1 MADVSISK
9 KPDGT
14 VAKLTTPKRNANTQ
28 TFTSTWSVPSSH
40 TSGSNSARATGI
52 TCDWQLELSSGNPW
66 IRDTGGTSF
75 TSSTLR
81 LNSDWKFSDGKRY
94 DRQDFWPYGNDRLY
108 SVTCWVRETNSKGN
122 GEWAKLKRNI
132 EYPHD
137 PVISEPEMSEQ
148 AGSAGNVSVTVDWD
162 KDNSGYHDADR
173 CQYWVV
179 VTDTVAGTVNKVE
192 QEGTRSGSVEGDAQS
207 FTISY
212 DAVNRMKLSWSDYIM
227 VKFQAKAQ
235 GWRGNSNLKQ
245 RIFYVS
251 YPNVPSITAVDVSDT
266 RATGKV
272 TALIDLNVEETHPVT
287 GCVLEKLVGTQAQ
300 TAEEAT
306 ASGNWQETGASD
318 DGECSALAVAAEE
331 LLSGTTP
338 GKSVW
343 VRVKSWS
350 HTEDIFYRYSEPW
363 RVEELETPAGYV
375 EPSDVSIISLIPGAD
390 GKSAVLTVGWNEETP
405 RTGTEVSWADDA
417 NAWKSTKQPNTYL
430 CTWNDGAITGYTGSA
445 TVHIQGLTEG
455 TKYYVKA
462 RRYRDVDGDVT
473 YSTYAQD
480 VGVVMPV
487 TAPEGVTLITPEFVA
502 RGEGIPCTWTYDS
515 DAMQTAWQL
524 VSGTLETEVDDT
536 VTPPIIT
543 ETFTEEAVLDSG
555 TDATGG
561 CIVPASRV
569 GTAEQVALAVR
580 VSTGGEW
587 VQSKPKAVR
596 IANAPEFTLSAPAT
610 LTAQPLQLSMTC
622 STYSDVAV
630 VVTAQ
635 GATGSYPGGD
645 RSQLAGDTVYADAVT
660 PEWSN
665 GAATVTLPDGLDL
678 WDGAAYTVTA
688 RATDTATGLSSETA
702 EAAFTVEWAH
712 QAVAPTDNIEVTPHD
727 DVADGFR
734 TLWAEVE
741 LPPTQ
746 GMVSTDVYD
755 VYRVTADNSYLVA
768 EGIEQGATVT
778 DHYAPYGGGLYRVA
792 VRTADGDVD
801 WNDYTYTLE
810 ADQLRI
816 DFGPRYVE
824 LPYNLVL
831 GDAYSKDFEGRAH
844 LGAAVQ
850 EGYWNENVSRKATFG
865 TDLLRVDADTV
876 DALRALARY
885 DGPCFVRMPNGC
897 AYQANIDVSG
907 LDGSYDNAAYAVA
920 LDGQEVALTDYLAEG
935 PAAEIPEGE

>member
-14 VAKLTTPKRNANTQ
+14 VARLTTPKRNANTQ
-28 TFTSTWSVPSSH
+28 TFTSTWSIPSSH
-40 TSGSNSARATGI
+40 TSGSNGARATGI

-66 IRDTGGTSF
+66 IRDTGSTSF

-94 DRQDFWPYGNDRLY
+94 DRSDFWPYGKDRLY

-122 GEWAKLKRNI
+122 GEWNKLKRDI
-132 EYPHD
+132 QYPRD

-148 AGSAGNVSVTVDWD
+148 AGSAGNIHVRVDWD

-173 CQYWVV
+173 CQYWIM
-179 VTDTVAGTVNKVE
+179 VTDTTAGGERVE
-192 QEGTRSGSVEGDAQS
+192 HASGVRGGSAEGDAQS
-207 FTISY
+207 FELSY
-212 DAVNRMKLSWSDYIM
+212 DAVNRMKLSWTDYIK
-227 VKFQAKAQ
+227 VEFQAKAQ
-235 GWRGNSNLKQ
+235 GWRGNSNLKT
-245 RIFYVS
+245 RTFYVA

-272 TALIDLNVEETHPVT
+272 TAMLDLNVEKTHPVT
-287 GCVLEKLVGTQAQ
+287 GCVLEKLVGTEAQ
-300 TAEEAT
+300 TADEAT
-306 ASGNWQETGASD
+306 AADSWQETGAQD

-343 VRVKSWS
+343 VRVKSWA

-363 RVEELETPAGYV
+363 RVTELETPAGYT
-375 EPSDVSIISLIPGAD
+375 EPSDIAILSLIPGAD

-405 RTGTEVSWADDA
+405 KTGTEVSWSEDA
-417 NAWKSTKQPNTYL
+417 NAWKSTKQPSTYL
-430 CTWNDGAITGYTGSA
+430 CTWNDGSVTDYTGTA
-445 TVHIQGLTEG
+445 TVYIQGLEKG

-462 RRYRDVDGDVT
+462 RRYRDIDGDVT
-473 YSTYAQD
+473 YSNYAQD

-487 TAPEGVTLITPEFVA
+487 DAPEGVTLITPEFVA

-536 VTPPIIT
+536 VTPSIIT
-543 ETFTEEAVLDSG
+543 ETFTEEAVLYSG

-561 CIVPASRV
+561 CIVPASRIGDV
-569 GTAEQVALAVR
+569 EQAALAVR

-587 VQSKPKAVR
+587 VQSKPKVVR
-596 IANAPEFTLSAPAT
+596 IADAPVLGLSVADV
-610 LTAQPLQLSMTC
+610 LTAQPIEVSFMC
-622 STYSDVAV
+622 STIADVAL

-635 GATGSYPGGD
+635 GAAGSFPGGD
-645 RSQLAGDTVYADAVT
+645 RTQLAGDTVFSDLVT

-665 GAATVTLPDGLDL
+665 GAATYTLPAGLDL
-678 WDGAAYTVTA
+678 WDGASYTVTA
-688 RATDTATGLSSETA
+688 RATDTETGLSSEVATDG
-702 EAAFTVEWAH
+702 FTVEWAH
-712 QAVAPTDNIEVTPHD
+712 QAPAPTDAIAVTPHD

-734 TLWAEVE
+734 TLWCAIS
-741 LPPTQ
+741 LPVTQ
-746 GMVSTDVYD
+746 GMADTDVYD

-768 EGIEQGATVT
+768 SGVEAGGTVE
-778 DHYAPYGGGLYRVA
+778 DHYAPYGGGSYRVA

-810 ADQLRI
+810 ADQLRV
-816 DFGPRYVE
+816 DFGPQYVE
-824 LPYNLVL
+824 LPYNVTI
-831 GDAYSKDFEGRAH
+831 GDAYAKDFEGRAH

-850 EGYWNENVSRKATFG
+850 EGYWNENVSRKASFA
-865 TDLLRVDADTV
+865 TDVLVVDGATV
-876 DALRALARY
+876 DSLRALARY

-907 LDGSYDNAAYAVA
+907 LDGAYNSAAYAVA
-920 LDGQEVALTDYLAEG
+920 LDGQEVALTDYMAEV
-935 PAAEIPEGE
+935 PAAEVPEGE